1 MHKATYYAQAQSCP
15 LNLLA
20 DSKHFGG
27 YQWSKKQISQ
37 LSYCIMYRK
46 REWEREREHYNSYYP
61 IKKYKASQFKLS
73 FYEYKKGKEEK
84 KIDKLTYEH
93 IS

>member
-1 MHKATYYAQAQSCP
+1 MGATNDLKNRSANSVTAS
-15 LNLLA
+15 
-20 DSKHFGG
+20 STE
-27 YQWSKKQISQ
+27 
-37 LSYCIMYRK
+37 
-46 REWEREREHYNSYYP
+46 RESEREREHYNSYYP